1 MDAADRQAL
10 QGMHAQMV
18 ALTGQNK
25 EQAQE
30 IAQLQGTLMAMQVN
44 PPKGGKSL
52 EEKMLGGC
60 KPMAL
65 TNKIAGDH

>member
-1 MDAADRQAL
+1 MDAGDRQAL
-10 QGMHAQMV
+10 REMHAQIV

-25 EQAQE
+25 EQSSE
-30 IAQLQGTLMAMQVN
+30 IAQLQGALSAMQVN